1 MPPVGIY
8 FAAALVTAR
17 WFIGLHWRIS
27 GASFVRGMKGADDP
41 LTEGPPS

>member
-8 FAAALVTAR
+8 FAAAQLTAR

-27 GASFVRGMKGADDP
+27 GASFVRGMKGTEDP
-41 LTEGPPS
+41 LGGGQA